1 MTIPTVGHAAKLSAA
16 TRDPRLLR
24 AALGLHQRRLS
35 EAEPL
40 LKAHLSENPFDV
52 SAIYRSGTRDWQVFA
67 PWLAP
72 LREALNAVADTYPQ
86 VAAV

>member
-1 MTIPTVGHAAKLSAA
+1 MTMPTVGHTAQLSAA
-16 TRDPRLLR
+16 THDPKLLR
-24 AALGLHQRRLS
+24 AALALHQERLS

-52 SAIYRSGTRDWQVFA
+52 SAIYRSGTGDWQVFV

-72 LREALNAVADTYPQ
+72 HREALSAVADTYPQ
-86 VAAV
+86 MAAV